1 MPLASS
7 ANPETLKKSKRRGR
21 EVMVTASLPIRV
33 MEYTSQNEADPERAK
48 NIYLGAMITMLK
60 DTIAESWADSD

>member
-1 MPLASS
+1 
-7 ANPETLKKSKRRGR
+7 
-21 EVMVTASLPIRV
+21 MVTASLPIRV